1 MSHRRLLAHD
11 AADPALVQP
20 LLAAA
25 LAGTGPALLPLPGGP
40 EPARRALLAAL
51 DPDQPLE
58 RDDVAVVVPTS
69 GSTGTPKGALLT
81 ADAVRASVRA
91 THRRLDGPGR
101 WVLALPVTH
110 VAGLMVLARSLEAGT
125 DPVVVDLTSGF
136 RPEAFAAAVPERAS
150 DPLYTSLVPTQLGR
164 LLDAGT
170 DLDAFAA
177 VLLGGGPAPPG
188 LVARARAQGVRVVTT
203 YGMSETCG
211 GCVYDGTPLDGVA
224 VDLTTDG
231 RVRIGG
237 PVLCCGYRLR
247 PDLTAQAF
255 DPVGRLVTQDVGR
268 IAADGRLEVLGR
280 ADDVVVTGGVN
291 VPAALVE
298 SVLAGHPAV
307 GAVAVVGVPD
317 PRWGQRVVAV
327 VAPAA
332 HDAGPELAELRRFA
346 ADRLPPAALPRQL
359 VIVAQLPVLAPGK
372 PDRRAV
378 RGLVAAD
385 SPADPPAGSPRGG
398 P

>member
-1 MSHRRLLAHD
+1 
-11 AADPALVQP
+11 
-20 LLAAA
+20 
-25 LAGTGPALLPLPGGP
+25 
-40 EPARRALLAAL
+40 
-51 DPDQPLE
+51 
-58 RDDVAVVVPTS
+58 
-69 GSTGTPKGALLT
+69 
-81 ADAVRASVRA
+81 
-91 THRRLDGPGR
+91 
-101 WVLALPVTH
+101 
-110 VAGLMVLARSLEAGT
+110 
-125 DPVVVDLTSGF
+125 
-136 RPEAFAAAVPERAS
+136 
-150 DPLYTSLVPTQLGR
+150 
-164 LLDAGT
+164 
-170 DLDAFAA
+170 
-177 VLLGGGPAPPG
+177 
-188 LVARARAQGVRVVTT
+188 
-203 YGMSETCG
+203 
-211 GCVYDGTPLDGVA
+211 
-224 VDLTTDG
+224 
-231 RVRIGG
+231 
-237 PVLCCGYRLR
+237 VLCCGYRLR

-385 SPADPPAGSPRGG
+385 SPADPPAGNPRGG